1 MITRAEITEIGTSN
15 KPHGIQG
22 EISASFLCDFD
33 EIELLSCIIV
43 DEDGIFV
50 PFFIESARPK
60 STAVAL
66 VKFDGID
73 SDAQVRHFTGKTI
86 FALKS
91 DIADDDPDAD
101 DSEADA
107 FSFIGYTM
115 ADTSHG
121 VIGEIVDIDD
131 STENFLFIVESS
143 DGSQVLVPIADEFIH
158 EIDDHSHR
166 IVMNLPE
173 GIINLNN
180 SNIIS

>member
-1 MITRAEITEIGTSN
+1 MITRAEITEIGTFN

-131 STENFLFIVESS
+131 STENFLFIVG
-143 DGSQVLVPIADEFIH
+143 D
-158 EIDDHSHR
+158 
-166 IVMNLPE
+166 
-173 GIINLNN
+173 
-180 SNIIS
+180 